1 MREWPRIAAQI
12 RRNLQLEAALIE
24 LKTSN
29 NMELTLVRDP
39 SSLVSTIGRLA
50 IDGIFECWTL
60 EDVVRDGPKIPGKT
74 AIPAGR
80 YEVVVTFSQR
90 FQRPLPLLLGVPHFT
105 GVRIHPGNT
114 DADTEGCILVGR
126 TKGENFIGES
136 RSAFSLL
143 FLKLQQAVQREKVFI
158 EITEKPHE

>member
-1 MREWPRIAAQI
+1 MLDLGGCCPRWPEDSRQD
-12 RRNLQLEAALIE
+12 
-24 LKTSN
+24 
-29 NMELTLVRDP
+29 RD
-39 SSLVSTIGRLA
+39 S
-50 IDGIFECWTL
+50 
-60 EDVVRDGPKIPGKT
+60 
-74 AIPAGR
+74 AGR